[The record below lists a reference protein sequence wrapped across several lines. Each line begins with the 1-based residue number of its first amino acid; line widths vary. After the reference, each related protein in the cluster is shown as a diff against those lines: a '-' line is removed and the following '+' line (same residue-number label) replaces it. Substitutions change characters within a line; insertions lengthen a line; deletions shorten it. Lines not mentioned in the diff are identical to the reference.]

1 MEMCLNDDT
10 FSALYNAKK
19 TLPDAGPISFL
30 PVYAVKKG
38 RDKEFIIL
46 CYNSHTH
53 INFLVKVIFHR
64 IITTG
69 PCTYIKKFYLLQRTD
84 AWAEHVLTEEN
95 LQLNVPE
102 FECVEIYYD
111 KKVEK
116 GEIIDSVS
124 PHKESFDELQ
134 KFVNQENISDFIE
147 KLSKFSSHTYRRGS
161 FNVFKKRFKKFPG
174 YRCSWENIAAKSAR
188 K

>member
-1 MEMCLNDDT
+1 MCPNDDT
-10 FSALYNAKK
+10 FSALCFAKK
-19 TLPDAGPISFL
+19 TLHDARPISFL
-30 PVYAVKKG
+30 PVYALKKG
-38 RDKEFIIL
+38 RGEEFIIL
-46 CYNSHTH
+46 CYNSHTQ
-53 INFLVKVIFHR
+53 INFLIKVIYNR

-69 PCTYIKKFYLLQRTD
+69 PCTYIKKFYLLQCMD

-111 KKVEK
+111 KKVEDWRQ
-116 GEIIDSVS
+116 EIIASAS
-124 PHKESFDELQ
+124 SRKESFDELK

-147 KLSKFSSHTYRRGS
+147 KLSKFSSYTYETFS
-161 FNVFKKRFKKFPG
+161 LKVFKKSFKTFPG
-174 YRCSWENIAAKSAR
+174 YSCSWEKIAAKSAR